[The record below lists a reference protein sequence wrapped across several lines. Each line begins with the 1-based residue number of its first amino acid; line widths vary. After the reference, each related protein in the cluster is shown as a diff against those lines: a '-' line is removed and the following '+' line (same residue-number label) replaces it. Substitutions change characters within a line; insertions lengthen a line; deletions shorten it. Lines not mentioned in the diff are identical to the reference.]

1 MGLFDGITSAVG
13 NLAKS
18 VTGGDIVKPL
28 IGAVGSFLGQS
39 SANQSNRDLMNIA
52 NTFSGQQTQAQMDF
66 QERMRATQYQTAVS
80 DLKAAG
86 LNPMLAYSQGGAGTP
101 SGASASSS
109 SPPRMENAIG
119 NAVSSGL
126 AAAQASNAV
135 LQNNLIRAQTQN
147 VDAMS
152 DKAQAE
158 TVNLLDTNPNIKAE
172 NKRILADI
180 AFKDTQA
187 RLNTVTARNVQE
199 NIAPSVDPYWYRD
212 AKKVIGTAKD
222 YFNLNNY
229 RK

>member
-1 MGLFDGITSAVG
+1 MGFFDGITSAIG
-13 NLAKS
+13 N
-18 VTGGDIVKPL
+18 IVKDVGLKDVASPL

-39 SANQSNRDLMNIA
+39 SANQSNRDLLNLSNQFNA
-52 NTFSGQQTQAQMDF
+52 AQSKDQMDF
-66 QERMRATQYQTAVS
+66 QERMRANQYQTAVT
-80 DLKAAG
+80 DLRAAG
-86 LNPMLAYSQGGAGTP
+86 LNPMLAYSQGGAGNL
-101 SGASASSS
+101 SGSAASSA

-126 AAAQASNAV
+126 AASQSMNAV
-135 LQNNLIRAQTQN
+135 LQNNLLRAQTQN

-187 RLNTVTARNVQE
+187 RLNSVTAKNVQE

-212 AKKVIGTAKD
+212 AKKVLGTAKD
-222 YFNLNNY
+222 YFNLNN

>member
-1 MGLFDGITSAVG
+1 MGFFDGITSAVG
-13 NLAKS
+13 NLVKD
-18 VTGGDIVKPL
+18 VGLKDIAGPL
-28 IGAVGSFLGQS
+28 IGATGSFLGQS
-39 SANQSNRDLMNIA
+39 SANQLNRDLMNQSNQFNA
-52 NTFSGQQTQAQMDF
+52 AQSKEQMEF

-86 LNPMLAYSQGGAGTP
+86 LNPMLAYTQGGAGNL
-101 SGASASSS
+101 SGASASSA

-126 AAAQASNAV
+126 AASQSMNAV
-135 LQNNLIRAQTQN
+135 LQNNLLRAQTQN

-187 RLNTVTARNVQE
+187 RLNTVTSKNVQE

-212 AKKVIGTAKD
+212 AKKVLGTAKD
-222 YFNLNNY
+222 YFNLNQY

>member
-1 MGLFDGITSAVG
+1 MGFFDGITSAVG
-13 NLAKS
+13 NL
-18 VTGGDIVKPL
+18 VKDVGLKDVVAPL
-28 IGAVGSFLGQS
+28 IGATGSFLGQS
-39 SANQSNRDLMNIA
+39 SANQSNRDLMNQA
-52 NTFSGQQTQAQMDF
+52 NQFSEEQFAK
-66 QERMRATQYQTAVS
+66 RYQTTVA

-86 LNPMLAYSQGGAGTP
+86 LNPMLAYTQGGG
-101 SGASASSS
+101 SAPTST

-126 AAAQASNAV
+126 SASQSMNAV
-135 LQNNLIRAQTQN
+135 LQNNLLRAQTQN

-187 RLNTVTARNVQE
+187 RLNSVTAKNVQE

-212 AKKVIGTAKD
+212 AKKVLGTAKD
-222 YFNLNNY
+222 YFNLNNF